1 MKRVV
6 IRLTPEAEEVYQFL
20 KIKAPVILVDLST
33 IENTIR
39 YSDTRINVLSQN
51 NFVLQTV
58 NSHFH

>member
-39 YSDTRINVLSQN
+39 YSDTIINVLSQN
-51 NFVLQTV
+51 NFVL
-58 NSHFH
+58 